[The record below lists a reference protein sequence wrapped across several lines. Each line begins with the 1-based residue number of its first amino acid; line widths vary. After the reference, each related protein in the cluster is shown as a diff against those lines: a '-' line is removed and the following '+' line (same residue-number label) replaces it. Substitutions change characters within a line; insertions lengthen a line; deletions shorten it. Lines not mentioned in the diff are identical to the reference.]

1 MGYYNHYIIAVK
13 TRTELKN
20 QINCRNQCLQ
30 LLIHL
35 FFTNCRHAQKVLGSL
50 LSNYFESKKNKPTNK
65 RTTKKQTKI
74 KPFVQFRLFLQPG
87 CCLRWLDTVFQGQYL
102 PSFSINYVAINKV
115 SKNCHHSCIR
125 WRWKFVMIRVAT
137 A

>member
-1 MGYYNHYIIAVK
+1 MDYYNHYIIAVK

-30 LLIHL
+30 LLTHL

-125 WRWKFVMIRVAT
+125 
-137 A
+137 

>member
-13 TRTELKN
+13 TRSELKN
-20 QINCRNQCLQ
+20 LINCRNQCLQ
-30 LLIHL
+30 LLRHL
-35 FFTNCRHAQKVLGSL
+35 FFTHCACSVDLICTYRHTILGSL

-65 RTTKKQTKI
+65 RTTKKKTKI
-74 KPFVQFRLFLQPG
+74 KPFVQFRLFLQPE

-102 PSFSINYVAINKV
+102 PSVSINYVAINKV

-125 WRWKFVMIRVAT
+125 
-137 A
+137 

>member
-20 QINCRNQCLQ
+20 HSQINCRNQCLQ

-50 LSNYFESKKNKPTNK
+50 LSNYFERKKNKLRNK

-125 WRWKFVMIRVAT
+125 
-137 A
+137 